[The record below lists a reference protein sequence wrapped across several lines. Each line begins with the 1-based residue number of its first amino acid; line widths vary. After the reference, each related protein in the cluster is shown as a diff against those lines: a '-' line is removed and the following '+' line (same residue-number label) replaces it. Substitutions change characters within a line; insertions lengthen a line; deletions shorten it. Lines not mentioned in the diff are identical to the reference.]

1 MFVKKD
7 SKGITL
13 IALVITIIVLLI
25 LAGITIAFLTGE
37 NSIFG
42 KATNAKIE
50 NEKAEIKEMLSLSVN
65 TISVERGQK
74 QDSLSNYY
82 NEKETFIE
90 KGKLD
95 TTKYKINNYEYN
107 EENKIVTIT
116 IYKENGTQNQ
126 YEYEINLGTGGIEF
140 KNRGE
145 IVDPNKANKIS
156 YETNG
161 GSFAEGTDVVTEYKK
176 GDIVGF
182 ISPVKEG
189 AAFDGWY
196 LNNNFD
202 GESITK
208 ITKDMDG
215 DITVYAKWLV
225 ETDPSYFEY
234 STIDGQ
240 DALIGFSDIGK
251 KAYNEGQEEAINLVI
266 PKKNSNGRNIV
277 IIGQSAFK
285 NCNKIEKLIIPNEVT
300 VLKEYSF
307 ASCTGLKE
315 LTIPITIDASYFKGD
330 FSCNFEGCTEL
341 NVIKFTKGNTGIG
354 YDYSN
359 YYYTPWYMSRQNE
372 LKIELEE
379 GIESV
384 GKNMFRECTG
394 IKTVSIPTTLKKL
407 RDYAFSNC
415 SKWNTQLD
423 VTKFTDVGAYAFNE
437 CAGITGTI
445 EISSQIK
452 DGVIPVGMF
461 YNCVGIEKLIIPNEV
476 NNIKEYSF
484 GYCTGLKELTIP
496 ITIDA
501 SYANGSYSCNFEG
514 CTGLNI
520 IKFTKGTTG
529 IGYDYSNYYYTPW
542 YKSNNNKKIIII
554 DKEIISIG
562 KNIFNGLNNVAY
574 YYIGSQEEWA
584 NVSVDSSNAITI
596 EQYNYKE

>member
-251 KAYNEGQEEAINLVI
+251 KAYDEGQENVINLVI

-285 NCNKIEKLIIPNEVT
+285 NCSKIKKLIIPNEV
-300 VLKEYSF
+300 S
-307 ASCTGLKE
+307 
-315 LTIPITIDASYFKGD
+315 
-330 FSCNFEGCTEL
+330 
-341 NVIKFTKGNTGIG
+341 
-354 YDYSN
+354 
-359 YYYTPWYMSRQNE
+359 
-372 LKIELEE
+372 
-379 GIESV
+379 
-384 GKNMFRECTG
+384 
-394 IKTVSIPTTLKKL
+394 
-407 RDYAFSNC
+407 
-415 SKWNTQLD
+415 
-423 VTKFTDVGAYAFNE
+423 
-437 CAGITGTI
+437 
-445 EISSQIK
+445 
-452 DGVIPVGMF
+452 
-461 YNCVGIEKLIIPNEV
+461 
-476 NNIKEYSF
+476 NIKEYSF

-501 SYANGSYSCNFEG
+501 SYANGNYSCNFQD

-574 YYIGSQEEWA
+574 YYTGSQEEWA

-596 EQYNYKE
+596 DQYNYKE